1 LEGKIVKTRRA
12 LGVTLTAAL
21 LAACGGQAEPAASA
35 PQAARSGITI
45 TLTDS
50 ACTAEGLGDVLPQ
63 QFAAAVVNTTS
74 SRGAFNLHRLND
86 GHAYAELDA
95 WIQARQRAIAA
106 GGDVD
111 AMPPMNT
118 IILIALVAAGER
130 DTLDGKLSPGTY
142 GLVCRRDS
150 DSGPPAKAIYL
161 HGPFRVD

>member
-1 LEGKIVKTRRA
+1 MKMHRA
-12 LGVTLTAAL
+12 LAVILTTTF

-35 PQAARSGITI
+35 TQAARSGITI

-50 ACTAEGLGDVLPQ
+50 ACTADGLGDVLPQ

-74 SRGAFNLHRLND
+74 SRGAVNLQRLND
-86 GHAYAELDA
+86 GHPYAELDA

-111 AMPPMNT
+111 ASPPMTT
-118 IILIALVAAGER
+118 IIVRTLVAAGGR
-130 DTLDGKLSPGTY
+130 DALDGELLPGTY

-150 DSGPPAKAIYL
+150 VVGPTEAIYL
-161 HGPFRVD
+161 RGPFRVD